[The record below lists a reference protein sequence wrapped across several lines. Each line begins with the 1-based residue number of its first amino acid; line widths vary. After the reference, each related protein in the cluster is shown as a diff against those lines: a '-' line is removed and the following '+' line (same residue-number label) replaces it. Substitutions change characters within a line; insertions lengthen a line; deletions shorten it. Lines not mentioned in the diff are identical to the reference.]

1 MRDINGSKPTNFPL
15 DESKLSFH
23 IPRPD
28 RPPRENL
35 LKLGSMITNR
45 IGLKTTVDDPEYWGL
60 DGVMTDE
67 MVDVALKMGV
77 RKPKTIEQLMKLTKM
92 ERQPL
97 QKLLDDMSWL
107 GIIEYNWENLD
118 GKNPAHEKRYILPL
132 FVPGSAEFLN
142 MRRSQIDEHPEV
154 AAFFERMTML
164 PLEKITPM
172 VPPGGAG
179 IGMHVIPV
187 EKAIET
193 EQEAIGLEKICYWL
207 HKYEGKYAKSM
218 CSCRASRDKLGEGCG
233 DDVEN
238 WCIAV
243 GDMADYVVQ
252 TQRGEYITYDEAME
266 IFKKAEDNGFVHQ
279 ITNID
284 GEQKIF
290 GICNCNVNVC
300 NALRTSQLFNTPNM
314 SRSAYVAA
322 VETEKC
328 VACGRCVEN
337 CPAGAVKLGQKL
349 CTKDGFIQYPRQ
361 ELPDEVKWG
370 PEKWSID
377 YRDKNRINCYDTG
390 TAPCKTAC
398 PAHIAVQGYLKLAAQ
413 GKYREALQLIKRE
426 NPFPAVCGRICNRR
440 CEDACTR
447 GTVDQ
452 AVAIDEVKRF
462 IAQQDL
468 DAETRFVPEK
478 VIPKVDGEFA
488 EKIAVI
494 GAGPAGMS
502 CAYYLAEKGYRPT
515 VFEKEARPGG
525 MLMNAIPSFR
535 LEKDVVEAEIDVLR
549 QLGVEFRGGVEV
561 GKDVTIAQLRQEG
574 YKGFYVAVGL
584 QSGGR
589 LPVPGGDAENVIS
602 GVDFM
607 RDVNLRDKK
616 SLSGRV
622 VVIGGGNIAAD
633 VARTAVRCGAENVSL
648 YCLEGYDEMPMGEE
662 DRSECE
668 RDGVAVYA
676 GWGPREVSVEGGKA
690 AGVSFVKCLKVKDEN
705 GRFAPVYDEN
715 TVQVAPCTTV
725 LFCIG
730 QKAEWRELLSG
741 TAVEF
746 DPNGTA
752 KADPVTYQTAEADIF
767 VGGDAFT
774 GQKFAID
781 AIAAGKQ
788 GAVSLHRFVQ
798 GATLT
803 IGRDRRQFIELDKKS
818 ALIAVDS
825 YDNTPRQRV
834 GYNEALRNTF
844 RDERVAFT
852 AQQVRAETARCL
864 GCGAS
869 IVDPNKCIGCGVC
882 TTKCAFDAIHLHR
895 ERPECSTMYA
905 CEDKMKAIL
914 PYMIKRSIKIKKA
927 ERRAKKAK

>member
-1 MRDINGSKPTNFPL
+1 MRDINGSKPTSFPL
-15 DESKLSFH
+15 DEEKLSFK
-23 IPRPD
+23 IPCPD
-28 RPPRENL
+28 RPPREKI

-45 IGLKTTVDDPEYWGL
+45 IGLKATADDPEYWGL
-60 DGVMTDE
+60 DALVTDE
-67 MVDVALKMGV
+67 MADVALKMGV

-92 ERQPL
+92 EREPL
-97 QKLLDDMSWL
+97 QKLLDEMAWL
-107 GIIEYNWENLD
+107 GLIEYNWENLD
-118 GKNPAHEKRYILPL
+118 SKNPNHEKRYILPL

-142 MRRSQIDEHPEV
+142 MRRSQIDAHPEV

-193 EQEAIGLEKICYWL
+193 EQEAIGLEKISYWL

-252 TQRGEYITYDEAME
+252 TQRGEYITYDEAMA
-266 IFKKAEDNGFVHQ
+266 IFKQAEDNGFVHQ

-300 NALRTSQLFNTPNM
+300 NALRTSQMFNTPNM

-349 CTKDGFIQYPRQ
+349 CTKDGYIEYPRA

-377 YRDKNRINCYDTG
+377 YRDRNRINCYDTG

-447 GTVDQ
+447 GTVDE

-468 DAETRFVPEK
+468 DAETRFIPEK
-478 VIPKVDGEFA
+478 VIPKVDGEFS
-488 EKIAVI
+488 EKIAII
-494 GAGPAGMS
+494 GGGPAGMS
-502 CAYYLAEKGYRPT
+502 CAYYLANMGYPVT
-515 VFEKEARPGG
+515 VFEKNPVPGG
-525 MLMNAIPSFR
+525 MLTLGIPNFR
-535 LEKDVVEAEIDVLR
+535 LEKDVVNAEIEVLR
-549 QLGVEFRGGVEV
+549 EMGVEFKCGVEV
-561 GKDVTIAQLRQEG
+561 GKDVTLDELRAQG
-574 YKGFYVAVGL
+574 YKGFFLGIGAQKSSALRIPGEELEGVF
-584 QSGGR
+584 GG
-589 LPVPGGDAENVIS
+589 VE
-602 GVDFM
+602 FM
-607 RDVNLRDKK
+607 REVNLGSKPAIGDK
-616 SLSGRV
+616 V
-622 VVIGGGNIAAD
+622 AVIGGGNVAMD
-633 VARTAVRCGAENVSL
+633 VCRTAVRLGAKETYVVYRRS
-648 YCLEGYDEMPMGEE
+648 EDEMPADKMEVAEAKEEGVKFLFLNAPAEIIGE
-662 DRSECE
+662 
-668 RDGVAVYA
+668 DGKV
-676 GWGPREVSVEGGKA
+676 KA
-690 AGVSFVKCLKVKDEN
+690 LKVEVMELGEPDEKGRRKPVGTGKFETIEVTSVIGAIGQRVDLGRIAPEAMAFNRN
-705 GRFAPVYDEN
+705 G
-715 TVQVAPCTTV
+715 TVQ
-725 LFCIG
+725 
-730 QKAEWRELLSG
+730 
-741 TAVEF
+741 
-746 DPNGTA
+746 
-752 KADPVTYQTAEADIF
+752 ADGVTYQTAQPDVF
-767 VGGDAFT
+767 VGGDVYT
-774 GQKFAID
+774 GPKFAID
-781 AIAAGKQ
+781 AIAAGRE
-788 GAVSLHRFVQ
+788 AAISLHRYVHPGQ
-798 GATLT
+798 SLTLARNR
-803 IGRDRRQFIELDKKS
+803 RDFIELDKS
-818 ALIAVDS
+818 NLAIAVES
-825 YDNTPRQRV
+825 FDNSSRQVPGHDAKKAKSFSNDRM
-834 GYNEALRNTF
+834 
-844 RDERVAFT
+844 AFT
-852 AQQVRAETARCL
+852 EEQVKKEASRCL
-864 GCGAS
+864 GCGATV
-869 IVDPNKCIGCGVC
+869 VDENKCIGCGLC
-882 TTKCAFDAIHLHR
+882 TTKCEFDAIHLRR
-895 ERPECSTMYA
+895 ELPEASTMIKA
-905 CEDKMKAIL
+905 EDKMKAIL
-914 PYMIKRSIKIKKA
+914 PYAAKRAAKIAIKDMK
-927 ERRAKKAK
+927 AKKNK